1 MFDCLVDSAETA
13 DRRHTLMTYTPKA
26 KKQGDE
32 W

>member
-1 MFDCLVDSAETA
+1 MFDCLVDSVETA